1 MTRNARDHA
10 MPQWASVP
18 QQYVHKLNPAEVLL
32 TAWRETGEQ
41 SLAVRGRWPRS
52 HPFYL
57 GGGDEID
64 PLLFTET
71 VRQTLPLVSHALH
84 DVPLGHHL
92 LWESYDFALEPGA
105 ALPPGPDRDVM
116 LHITCSDI
124 RRRGTRATALTLH
137 TRVTHDGTP
146 LGTAVTRFHIQ
157 PPAVYRRLRGE
168 YADLESA
175 RARALPAPAPLP
187 HRLTGRTRPED
198 VVLSPAGGATD
209 RWQLRVDLDHP
220 VLFDHPV
227 DHVPGILLLDAAR
240 QAARALRHPRPV
252 RTTGM
257 RTRFTRYVELDA
269 PCWVQAEKLGPD
281 RVCVVIRQHERTCF
295 DAELTLA
302 SGPARDT
309 AGRSSRPAA
318 DLTLTPA

>member
-209 RWQLRVDLDHP
+209 RWHAGWTWTTPSSSTTRWTTSP
-220 VLFDHPV
+220 ASCCSTPPARPPAPCATRARCGP
-227 DHVPGILLLDAAR
+227 PGCAPAS
-240 QAARALRHPRPV
+240 PG
-252 RTTGM
+252 TSNC
-257 RTRFTRYVELDA
+257 A